1 MEKTRIKTSSLT
13 KIGVIAA
20 LYIVIT
26 MLVAPWSF
34 GAVQLRFSEML
45 NHLAIFNKR
54 YIWALTI
61 GCAIVNLFSPLG
73 IIDIIFGTLGTLAMT
88 TISYYVSRHLKHLA
102 AKLAAST
109 IICTI
114 AMWSVALEL
123 HIVSKL
129 PFWPTYFS
137 VALGELFSLVIGAL
151 LFYVLAKR
159 IDLTE

>member
-1 MEKTRIKTSSLT
+1 MEKTRLKTSALT

-26 MLVAPWSF
+26 LLVAPWSF
-34 GAVQLRFSEML
+34 GAVQLRFGEML
-45 NHLAIFNKR
+45 NHLAVFNKR

-73 IIDIIFGTLGTLAMT
+73 IIDIIFGTLGTLVMT
-88 TISYYVSRHLKHLA
+88 TLSYYLSRRLKSVT
-102 AKLAAST
+102 AKLATST
-109 IICTI
+109 LICTV

-123 HIVSKL
+123 HLISKV
-129 PFWPTYFS
+129 PFWPTYLS
-137 VALGELFSLVIGAL
+137 VALGELLSLVIGAI

-159 IDLTE
+159 IDLTA

>member
-20 LYIVIT
+20 LYIAIT
-26 MLVAPWSF
+26 MVVAPWSF
-34 GAVQLRFSEML
+34 GATQLRFSEML

-73 IIDIIFGTLGTLAMT
+73 IIDIIFGTLGTLVMT
-88 TISYYVSRHLKHLA
+88 TVSYYLSRRLKSVA
-102 AKLAAST
+102 AKLTTST

-123 HIVSKL
+123 HLVSKA

-137 VALGELFSLVIGAL
+137 VAFGELISLIIGAI
-151 LFYVLAKR
+151 LFYILAKR
-159 IDLTE
+159 IDLTA